1 MGVPERSNHQLQ
13 PIVCHTLAKDEHT
26 KMKIALILLVCIAAA
41 SAQYAGFGGYG
52 ARGYGVGGYGV
63 PGYGAGVSFYLFYS
77 RPTIPISRCGSVY
90 VKS

>member
-1 MGVPERSNHQLQ
+1 
-13 PIVCHTLAKDEHT
+13 
-26 KMKIALILLVCIAAA
+26 MKIALILLVCIAAA

-52 ARGYGVGGYGV
+52 AGGYGVGGYGVPGYGVGGFGV